1 MAKIPAKIA
10 PTIINA
16 DPNFMDSA
24 PEVGGGADVAV
35 ELALVEAA
43 EADFDADVD
52 AEDAVPDLE
61 ALADDAVLAAD
72 AVLDPEAVVE
82 TLELIVNYREHSTDH
97 DKYPRREVQV
107 GGTMISSKGRGKYP
121 GPLMAIA

>member
-10 PTIINA
+10 PTIINT
-16 DPNFMDSA
+16 DPNFIDSA

-43 EADFDADVD
+43 EADLDADAD
-52 AEDAVPDLE
+52 ADADLADAVPEVE

-82 TLELIVNYREHSTDH
+82 TLELIVNYH
-97 DKYPRREVQV
+97 
-107 GGTMISSKGRGKYP
+107 
-121 GPLMAIA
+121 

>member
-10 PTIINA
+10 PTIINT
-16 DPNFMDSA
+16 DPNFIDSA

-43 EADFDADVD
+43 EADLDADAD
-52 AEDAVPDLE
+52 ADLADAVPEVE

-82 TLELIVNYREHSTDH
+82 TLELIVNYH
-97 DKYPRREVQV
+97 
-107 GGTMISSKGRGKYP
+107 
-121 GPLMAIA
+121 